1 MSSLP
6 PDRAGAFFDLSGKNA
21 LIVGGGRGIG
31 YAISGRFID
40 AGARVCIVG
49 QSQESTAQAVSKLE
63 RSGRQPYGVAAE
75 ITDPAAI
82 ERAHNQIGE
91 LIGDVDI
98 LVVTAGIVGPSAS
111 VWRYDLE
118 TFERVVAVNFMGT
131 VHWLRAV
138 LPGMCERKRG
148 AVVTFASVA
157 GKEGNPN
164 QSAYCAAKAA
174 VMALTKSTA
183 KEVVGYGVRVNCV
196 APGIVATEMS
206 LSVPEETRSYIL
218 SKVPMGRMGQPAEIA
233 AIAHLL
239 ASDEAGFTTGQI
251 YDASG
256 GRATY

>member
-1 MSSLP
+1 M
-6 PDRAGAFFDLSGKNA
+6 AVKTFFDLTGKAA
-21 LIVGGGRGIG
+21 LVVGGGRGIG
-31 YAISGRFID
+31 YAISERFID

-49 QSQESTAQAVSKLE
+49 QNQDSVAEALAKLE
-63 RSGRQPYGVAAE
+63 RSGRTVVGAAAE
-75 ITDPAAI
+75 ITDPAAVAS
-82 ERAHNQIGE
+82 AHDAAKAEIGE
-91 LIGDVDI
+91 IDI
-98 LVVTAGIVGPSAS
+98 LVVTAGIVGPSAP

-131 VHWLRAV
+131 VHWLRTV
-138 LPGMCERKRG
+138 LPGMCERGRG
-148 AVVTFASVA
+148 SVVTFASVA

-183 KEVVGYGVRVNCV
+183 KEVVGHGVRVNCV

-206 LSVPEETRSYIL
+206 LSVPDETRNYIL
-218 SKVPMGRMGQPAEIA
+218 SKVPMGRMGHPSEIA
-233 AIAHLL
+233 AVAHAL

>member
-1 MSSLP
+1 MSLQPTRS
-6 PDRAGAFFDLSGKNA
+6 GGFFDLSGKGA

-31 YAISGRFID
+31 YAVSERFID

-49 QSQESTAQAVSKLE
+49 QGEESTAQAVAALE
-63 RSGRQPYGVAAE
+63 RSGRRASGTAAE
-75 ITDPAAI
+75 ITDPAAVGSAY
-82 ERAHNQIGE
+82 EAAKN

-98 LVVTAGIVGPSAS
+98 LVVTAGIVGPSAP

-131 VHWLRAV
+131 VHWLRVV
-138 LPGMCERKRG
+138 LPDMCERRRG

-183 KEVVGYGVRVNCV
+183 KEVVGHGVRVNCV

-206 LSVPEETRSYIL
+206 LSVPDETRNYIL
-218 SKVPMGRMGQPAEIA
+218 AKVPMGRMGQPSEIA

-239 ASDEAGFTTGQI
+239 ASEEAGFTTGQI

>member
-1 MSSLP
+1 MNLQP
-6 PDRAGAFFDLSGKNA
+6 TPTAGFFDLSGKSA

-31 YAISGRFID
+31 YAVSERFID
-40 AGARVCIVG
+40 AGARVCIV
-49 QSQESTAQAVSKLE
+49 SQGEESTARAIAALD
-63 RSGRQPYGVAAE
+63 RSGRKALGAAAE
-75 ITDPAAI
+75 ITDPAAVASAY
-82 ERAHNQIGE
+82 EKAKN
-91 LIGDVDI
+91 LIGDVDV
-98 LVVTAGIVGPSAS
+98 LVVSAGIVGPSAP
-111 VWRYDLE
+111 VWRYDRE
-118 TFERVVAVNFMGT
+118 TFDRVVAVNFMGT

-138 LPGMCERKRG
+138 LPDMCERRRG

-206 LSVPEETRSYIL
+206 LSVPEETRNYIL
-218 SKVPMGRMGQPAEIA
+218 AKVPMGRMGQPSEIA

-239 ASDEAGFTTGQI
+239 ASEEAGFTTGQI

>member
-1 MSSLP
+1 MDLPSSHTS
-6 PDRAGAFFDLSGKNA
+6 AFLDLSGKGA

-31 YAISGRFID
+31 YAISERFID

-49 QSQESTAQAVSKLE
+49 QSEASSGEALSALE
-63 RSGRQPYGVAAE
+63 RSGRKAHAAAAE
-75 ITDPAAI
+75 ITDPAAVSAAYASAT
-82 ERAHNQIGE
+82 RS
-91 LIGDVDI
+91 IGDIDI
-98 LVVTAGIVGPSAS
+98 LVITSGIVGPSAP
-111 VWRYDLE
+111 VWQYDLA
-118 TFERVVAVNFMGT
+118 TFERILDVNFMGT
-131 VHWLRAV
+131 VHWLRVV
-138 LPGMCERKRG
+138 LPDMCARKKG
-148 AVVTFASVA
+148 SVVTFASVA

-183 KEVVGYGVRVNCV
+183 KEVVGHGVRVNCV

-218 SKVPMGRMGQPAEIA
+218 SKVPMGRMGKPAEIA

>member
-1 MSSLP
+1 MILESNRP
-6 PDRAGAFFDLSGKNA
+6 GTFFDLSGKTA

-31 YAISGRFID
+31 YAVSERFID

-49 QSQESTAQAVSKLE
+49 QSDESTAQAVSALE
-63 RSGRQPYGVAAE
+63 RSGRKASGTAAE
-75 ITDPAAI
+75 ITDPASVRSAYGKA
-82 ERAHNQIGE
+82 RS
-91 LIGDVDI
+91 LLGDVDV
-98 LVVTAGIVGPSAS
+98 LVVTSGIVGPSAP
-111 VWRYDLE
+111 VWLYDLE

-138 LPGMCERKRG
+138 LPDMCDRKRG

-183 KEVVGYGVRVNCV
+183 KEVVGHGVRVNCV

-218 SKVPMGRMGQPAEIA
+218 SKVPMGRMGRPAEIA
-233 AIAHLL
+233 AIVHLL